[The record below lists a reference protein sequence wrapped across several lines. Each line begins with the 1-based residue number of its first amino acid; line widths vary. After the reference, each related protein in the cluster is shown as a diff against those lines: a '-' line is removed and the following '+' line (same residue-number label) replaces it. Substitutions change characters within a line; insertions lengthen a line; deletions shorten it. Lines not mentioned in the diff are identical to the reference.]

1 MINKKDGIGN
11 ILNSEFYRP
20 VQRFVWAL
28 VLALLIA
35 ALPVAGHAD
44 DPDTIPSHRA
54 DLGHPKDSDLEVK
67 RLKNTGKGMPSIRGP
82 FPDTVNMEFLSQ
94 PTNADL
100 GVFKLVFTGASFL
113 SDIWGWTSPI
123 RATSTP
129 L

>member
-1 MINKKDGIGN
+1 M
-11 ILNSEFYRP
+11 
-20 VQRFVWAL
+20 
-28 VLALLIA
+28 
-35 ALPVAGHAD
+35 
-44 DPDTIPSHRA
+44 
-54 DLGHPKDSDLEVK
+54 K
-67 RLKNTGKGMPSIRGP
+67 RLKNTGKGTPSIRGP